1 MISEGNNFI
10 HRIADME
17 SDERP
22 RERMQKNGAEA
33 LSNYE
38 LIAILLRTG
47 MKNENVIDQAKR
59 MLLTIGGLYGL
70 KKVSLDELSHIRGIG
85 LAKAAQICA
94 AVELG
99 RRFSVIHDE
108 NDKLMIQSAE
118 DVYNIVYYEMST
130 FNHEELWILN
140 LDTRHRL
147 IATDRLYKGSLNNSP
162 VRISEIFQKPIIRNA
177 AAIIMVHN
185 HPSGDPKPSS
195 ADIVVTKSVQQAGSL
210 LEIKMLDHIIIG
222 SKKYYSILKDIGDV

>member
-1 MISEGNNFI
+1 MTEEKEFI

-22 RERMQKNGAEA
+22 RERLQKNGAEA

-47 MKNENVIDQAKR
+47 MKKENVIDQAKR
-59 MLLTIGGLYGL
+59 LLLSIGGLYGL
-70 KKVSLDELSHIRGIG
+70 KKVTLDELSQIRGIG

-99 RRFSVIHDE
+99 RRFAVIHDE
-108 NDKLMIQSAE
+108 NDRLMIQSAE

-162 VRISEIFQKPIIRNA
+162 VRVSEVFQKPIIRNA
-177 AAIIMVHN
+177 AAIILVHN

-222 SKKYYSILKDIGDV
+222 GKKYYSILKDIGDT